1 MERQSVAIVTGGSR
15 GIGRAV
21 CRALARD
28 GYVVVAVGRDAASL
42 AETVRAVAADGG
54 RADAEVADVT
64 DKGSVDAC
72 VGSVLERH
80 RRVDVL
86 VNNAGGGSEGRPTP
100 ADRVSD
106 EEWRLGL
113 ETNLLG
119 AYRVCR
125 AVLPSMMA
133 GGSGAIVNVA
143 SIAARQASHLSGL
156 VYTAAKTGL
165 AGMTRH
171 LARELGPHG
180 IRVNTVAPGPV
191 RSERVG
197 AKIDGLAAAEREAM
211 LARIPLRRIGT
222 VEEVAD
228 VVAFLAG
235 PRASYVHGAIIDVN
249 GGLFMP

>member
-1 MERQSVAIVTGGSR
+1 MTGESVAIVTGGSR

-28 GYVVVAVGRDAASL
+28 GHVVVAVGRDAGAL
-42 AETVRAVAADGG
+42 AETVRAVTADGG

-64 DKGSVDAC
+64 DSGSVDAC
-72 VGSVLERH
+72 VAAVLARH
-80 RRVDVL
+80 GRVDVL

-106 EEWRLGL
+106 EEWRQSL
-113 ETNLLG
+113 EANLLG
-119 AYRVCR
+119 AYRTCR

-133 GGSGAIVNVA
+133 RRSGAIVNVA

-156 VYTAAKTGL
+156 VYTAAKSGL

-180 IRVNTVAPGPV
+180 IRVNTVAPGLV

-197 AKIDGLAAAEREAM
+197 AKFDRLPAAEREAI
-211 LARIPLRRIGT
+211 LARIPLGRIGA

-235 PRASYVHGAIIDVN
+235 PKAAYVHGAIIDVN